1 MCKLSGIG
9 LDYAYS
15 LIVLLFQVYTLHCI
29 RMFACFLLH
38 GLVLTV
44 DAVFVESKQIYV
56 MSHSCIG
63 LCGLDLASTEYGLLV
78 WWSCLRNEDVSV
90 ILCIT
95 SGRLLVPVENH
106 NCICA
111 AFCICGFVCKWLYTC
126 LVQSIRV
133 LSVIT

>member
-1 MCKLSGIG
+1 
-9 LDYAYS
+9 
-15 LIVLLFQVYTLHCI
+15 
-29 RMFACFLLH
+29 MFPFARICN
-38 GLVLTV
+38 VLTV

-111 AFCICGFVCKWLYTC
+111 AFCICGFVCKWLYTR
-126 LVQSIRV
+126 LTQSTRV
-133 LSVIT
+133 LSECDYIG